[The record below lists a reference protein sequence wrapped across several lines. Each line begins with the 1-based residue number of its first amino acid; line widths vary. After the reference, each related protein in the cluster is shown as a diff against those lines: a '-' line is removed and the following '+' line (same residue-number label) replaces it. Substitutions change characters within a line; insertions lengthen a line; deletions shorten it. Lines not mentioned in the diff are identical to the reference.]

1 MKRTVAVCLMAG
13 VLLAMS
19 TAAFASPVT
28 VDLTSGALTSS
39 STVSSGFTNKTGVA
53 TGDNGTITWFQ
64 PFSSSSAPAAPDA
77 TAAPYSLPGGGT
89 YALDLDITG
98 ATLTILANGISN
110 SSGSGGFP
118 ERDYVWS
125 GPSSSGPTW
134 TAVKPSTV
142 PNDYLTPGGATSDST
157 TTFAVSDPTVL
168 ASLMGTTGSYIQV
181 RLSNWSSNQN
191 DRVKSSTLSVA
202 GTYTWTYTYEPPQ
215 PPAPAP
221 APIPAPGAILLASMG
236 AGLVSWLRARK
247 SL

>member
-28 VDLTSGALTSS
+28 VDLSSGTLVSDS
-39 STVSSGFTNKTGVA
+39 IVSSGFSKSGS
-53 TGDNGTITWFQ
+53 TITWFQ

-89 YALDLDITG
+89 YALETELTG
-98 ATLTILANGISN
+98 GTLTIWANGISPLAGAGPN
-110 SSGSGGFP
+110 P

-125 GPSSSGPTW
+125 GPSSSGSNW
-134 TAVKPSTV
+134 TAVAP
-142 PNDYLTPGGATSDST
+142 PAYLNAGNSQTGDST
-157 TTFAVSDPTVL
+157 TAFVVADGAILDT
-168 ASLMGTTGSYIQV
+168 LMGTTGSYIQV
-181 RLSNWSSNQN
+181 RLSDYPANQN
-191 DRVKSSTLSVA
+191 DVVTKSELNVT
-202 GTYTWTYTYEPPQ
+202 GTYTWTYTYDVPD

-221 APIPAPGAILLASMG
+221 VVPAPGAILLASMG